1 MTPSANL
8 PVLSLAKR
16 PPFSSACLRAGTES
30 QACRAV
36 ADENATGIYWA
47 GEKTGA
53 VVKPLIAAF
62 DGMRRDRVNHP
73 YSTYRANLVQGRYTM
88 DLNKDWDIDYDV
100 VITVG
105 HTDSVGAE
113 SLNQVLSVQRA
124 EAVRS
129 YWVAQGLDAARIPSQ
144 GEGEREPIASSTTQ
158 GRVQNRRVE
167 IEMKIEMNPHA
178 R

>member
-16 PPFSSACLRAGTES
+16 PPFSSACLLAGTES

-73 YSTYRANLVQGRYTM
+73 YSTYWANLVQGRYTM

-129 YWVAQGLDAARIPSQ
+129 
-144 GEGEREPIASSTTQ
+144 
-158 GRVQNRRVE
+158 
-167 IEMKIEMNPHA
+167 
-178 R
+178 